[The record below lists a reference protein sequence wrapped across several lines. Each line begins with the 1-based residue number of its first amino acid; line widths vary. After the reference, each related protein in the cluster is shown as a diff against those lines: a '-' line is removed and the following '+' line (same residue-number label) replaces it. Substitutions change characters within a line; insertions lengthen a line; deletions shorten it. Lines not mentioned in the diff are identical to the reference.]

1 MAEGSDVSGS
11 EIGMEVGASGGE
23 NEKDGIWHTQK
34 VRRKRKKTRKL
45 TESSQSDKDEV
56 HSAGVVEVATE
67 FKVVVKL
74 IKEGESFS
82 KWNPVKLTKEI
93 NTLVGKVKCA
103 KVLRDGSLLVI
114 CKVAK
119 HKERALSLSKV
130 LGENVSGK
138 LLDSVKYLRG
148 VCITGIP
155 PEVPVE
161 EIKSNV
167 SGGKVVEVR

>member
-1 MAEGSDVSGS
+1 M
-11 EIGMEVGASGGE
+11 
-23 NEKDGIWHTQK
+23 
-34 VRRKRKKTRKL
+34 
-45 TESSQSDKDEV
+45 
-56 HSAGVVEVATE
+56 
-67 FKVVVKL
+67 KL

-148 VCITGIP
+148 VITGIP